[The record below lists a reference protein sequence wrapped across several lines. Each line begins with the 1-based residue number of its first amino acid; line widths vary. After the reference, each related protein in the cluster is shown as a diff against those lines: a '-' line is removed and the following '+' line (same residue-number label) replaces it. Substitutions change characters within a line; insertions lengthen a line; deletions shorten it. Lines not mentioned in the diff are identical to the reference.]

1 MLALGVQE
9 LGHGHVTVA
18 LGEQTRTARI
28 EPGAV
33 HIDGIRHTATAVPLP
48 AQGGVPTWQVQLGT
62 PRGSHTLTLHDL
74 SHQPPQGGMGDGGDG
89 GVAGGEVRAP
99 FNGRVVALLVQ
110 PGQRVARGDALLAI
124 ESMKI
129 EHRISAPRDGV
140 VDTITVAIG
149 QQVSPG
155 QRLLGLTA
163 SP

>member
-1 MLALGVQE
+1 MQ
-9 LGHGHVTVA
+9 
-18 LGEQTRTARI
+18 
-28 EPGAV
+28 
-33 HIDGIRHTATAVPLP
+33 P
-48 AQGGVPTWQVQLGT
+48 A
-62 PRGSHTLTLHDL
+62 
-74 SHQPPQGGMGDGGDG
+74 
-89 GVAGGEVRAP
+89 
-99 FNGRVVALLVQ
+99 Q